1 MGQVYDPLT
10 KKVLTIEQA
19 QALMKERGG
28 AMIGT
33 GTGVDAAKVGFQGPL
48 DDQFAGLDLGSK
60 AAAGKVGSE
69 MLLAAPQIAG
79 MVAQFFPMG
88 KAVGK
93 TYRGAMAVPALVDAV
108 MQMIEQ
114 GTLNPLDVNPVQA
127 AVQGMAGGFGKSVGG
142 AIGKALPAGKSL
154 IRRSLDV
161 PEEMQN
167 RAAEEMLPNLVIKE
181 GAKLTREGVDAVANK
196 AAQTGAGGLQDL
208 AEVMERA
215 RLKGEFAPPRM
226 TLWPQEAVANIA
238 RKPAR
243 TMGIGKT
250 LARVGKTAPG
260 AELSTRAL
268 MALLASQA
276 DAGAEP
282 PMETSRGPRRR
293 SQ

>member
-33 GTGVDAAKVGFQGPL
+33 GTGVDEAKIGLQNPL
-48 DDQFAGLDLGSK
+48 SEDQFVGLDLGSK
-60 AAAGKVGSE
+60 AAAGSVGAD
-69 MLLAAPQIAG
+69 MLRAAPQVAG
-79 MVAQFFPMG
+79 MIGQFTP
-88 KAVGK
+88 AGK
-93 TYRGAMAVPALVDAV
+93 TYKGAMAVPALVDMV

-114 GTLNPLDVNPVQA
+114 GTLNPLDVDPVRA
-127 AVQGMAGGFGKSVGG
+127 GAQGLAGGFGKSVGG

-181 GAKLTREGVDAVANK
+181 GAKLTREGVDAIANK
-196 AAQTGAGGLQDL
+196 ATQTGAGGLQDL

-215 RLKGEFAPPRM
+215 RLRGEFAPPRM
-226 TLWPQEAVANIA
+226 TLWPQEAAANIA

-243 TMGIGKT
+243 TMAMGKT
-250 LARVGKTAPG
+250 LAGVGRMAPG

-282 PMETSRGPRRR
+282 PMETSRGPVRR
-293 SQ
+293 SQK